1 MARLGARIRKGT
13 METMETLGT
22 AAVVRSPMSP
32 VTNVAKA
39 FSVPGMLQS
48 PTVGQG
54 LKTTNGNM
62 VRLGDVCHILNGY
75 AFRSE
80 KYVCSGVRIIRI
92 ANVQKGY
99 VEDSSPVF
107 YPLDNNELY
116 KYELFEDDLLMSLTG
131 NVGRVA
137 LLQKEFLPAVLSQR
151 VACLRI
157 KDETVIGKRFLFN
170 FLNSDY
176 FETKCI
182 ESSKGVAQKNMS
194 TEWLKNYKVPL
205 FSFEEQEKISSELDK
220 ISHLIT
226 LRKRQLS
233 KLDELVKSR
242 FVEMFGDTFSN
253 PMGWPSKTFEEAGK
267 RLSDGPFGSNL
278 KSSHYS
284 DSGIRVIRL
293 GNIGVGKFIDEDRA
307 FIPREHYEKL
317 KKYTCRAGEIVI
329 GTLGDPNLRACL
341 VPANIDVAVNKS
353 DCVHYLPKKELL
365 DEQYVCWYL
374 NAPGTLKLATSMIHG
389 QTRSRVSSGQIAR
402 MPIRIPPLALQRE
415 FAAFVEKVDKLEFKA
430 KASLEKLETLKKAMM
445 QKYFN

>member
-13 METMETLGT
+13 METMKALGT
-22 AAVVRSPMSP
+22 AAVARSLKSP
-32 VTNVAKA
+32 VVNVAQV
-39 FSVPGMLQS
+39 SCVPGMLQS

-54 LKTTNGNM
+54 LNTTNGNM

-137 LLQKEFLPAVLSQR
+137 LLQKEFLPAALNQR

-205 FSFEEQEKISSELDK
+205 FSFEEQKKISSELDK
-220 ISHLIT
+220 ISHLIA

-242 FVEMFGDTFSN
+242 FVEMFGSELEQGRW
-253 PMGWPSKTFEEAGK
+253 PMTTV
-267 RLSDGPFGSNL
+267 GSVA
-278 KSSHYS
+278 KVCV
-284 DSGIRVIRL
+284 GVVIKPTQYYQKKGVRAFRSL
-293 GNIGVGKFIDEDRA
+293 NIGEMCVKDSDWVFFSENGHSKNQKSVVHKDD
-307 FIPREHYEKL
+307 
-317 KKYTCRAGEIVI
+317 V
-329 GTLGDPNLRACL
+329 L
-341 VPANIDVAVNKS
+341 VVRS
-353 DCVHYLPKKELL
+353 G
-365 DEQYVCWYL
+365 
-374 NAPGTLKLATSMIHG
+374 APGTACVVPERFDGANAVDII
-389 QTRSRVSSGQIAR
+389 IAR
-402 MPIRIPPLALQRE
+402 PDTSSVDPTFLAMFTNMPHGRNQIKNQIGGAAQQHYNVGGYKSLNIIAPPLALQRE

>member
-1 MARLGARIRKGT
+1 MAKFTEIFEDVTKKGVKIPSNLYLDTGLYPIIDQGQSAIAGYTNKADGLFFDVPAIIFGDHTRIFKYVEKPCFLGADGVK
-13 METMETLGT
+13 LLK
-22 AAVVRSPMSP
+22 
-32 VTNVAKA
+32 AKKPNA
-39 FSVPGMLQS
+39 NHKYLYYALCNADIPN
-48 PTVGQG
+48 T
-54 LKTTNGNM
+54 
-62 VRLGDVCHILNGY
+62 GY
-75 AFRSE
+75 NRHF
-80 KYVCSGVRIIRI
+80 K
-92 ANVQKGY
+92 
-99 VEDSSPVF
+99 
-107 YPLDNNELY
+107 
-116 KYELFEDDLLMSLTG
+116 
-131 NVGRVA
+131 
-137 LLQKEFLPAVLSQR
+137 
-151 VACLRI
+151 
-157 KDETVIGKRFLFN
+157 
-170 FLNSDY
+170 
-176 FETKCI
+176 
-182 ESSKGVAQKNMS
+182 
-194 TEWLKNYKVPL
+194 WLKEVDIPEY
-205 FSFEEQEKISSELDK
+205 SEEEQEDIVLKLDK
-220 ISHLIT
+220 ISHLIA

-415 FAAFVEKVDKLEFKA
+415 FAAFVAKVDKLAFKA

>member
-1 MARLGARIRKGT
+1 LKFDYTYKAHPSVIRDTYKDLSFPSI
-13 METMETLGT
+13 EKQNS
-22 AAVVRSPMSP
+22 VV
-32 VTNVAKA
+32 
-39 FSVPGMLQS
+39 
-48 PTVGQG
+48 
-54 LKTTNGNM
+54 
-62 VRLGDVCHILNGY
+62 C
-75 AFRSE
+75 
-80 KYVCSGVRIIRI
+80 
-92 ANVQKGY
+92 
-99 VEDSSPVF
+99 VF
-107 YPLDNNELY
+107 NKL
-116 KYELFEDDLLMSLTG
+116 
-131 NVGRVA
+131 
-137 LLQKEFLPAVLSQR
+137 
-151 VACLRI
+151 
-157 KDETVIGKRFLFN
+157 
-170 FLNSDY
+170 
-176 FETKCI
+176 
-182 ESSKGVAQKNMS
+182 
-194 TEWLKNYKVPL
+194 
-205 FSFEEQEKISSELDK
+205 EKI
-220 ISHLIT
+220 ISK
-226 LRKRQLS
+226 RKSQLAQ
-233 KLDELVKSR
+233 LNQLVKSQ

-374 NAPGTLKLATSMIHG
+374 NAPGTLKLAASMIHG

-415 FAAFVEKVDKLEFKA
+415 FAAFVEKV
-430 KASLEKLETLKKAMM
+430 EKLKDVAKKSVEEMDTLYRAKL
-445 QKYFN
+445 QEYFG